1 MSKLTHVVATTDLSS
16 RLELK
21 LRWSESSCWNRTTL
35 WPRFHSPP
43 LGTVGL
49 VANAGGVPQFLAL
62 GACRGALRARKA
74 FSALGSE
81 ASVQRLWRRGTR
93 LLAGCGFGRNGPQRQ
108 VRIIAFT

>member
-49 VANAGGVPQFLAL
+49 VANAGGVPQFLRWGHAEAL
-62 GACRGALRARKA
+62 CGLVRHSLPWGQKRAYSGSGAGAHGCWPAV
-74 FSALGSE
+74 G
-81 ASVQRLWRRGTR
+81 
-93 LLAGCGFGRNGPQRQ
+93 LAGMDRNARF
-108 VRIIAFT
+108 A